1 MSSLKIAIAG
11 GFDTGNL
18 GDYASFSG
26 LTNVLKSHSL
36 SPDFVHFSRHP
47 RDSFGREFP
56 FVKQIQNLDWGSS
69 VEAKGRMFLGF
80 NRGDPGDRLSILAQE
95 IEASDVLLLGN
106 GRLLVDYSLGPARG
120 PLAYFSLLSSLATV
134 SNTPYVL
141 WSMTLV
147 ELRTKRGRDLLAQII
162 RGAKFLFLRDSGSAQ
177 IAVKYGA
184 SPSRIRVVPDFAW
197 AMSREPLQ
205 PDSRHSHQF
214 AQNDLEMRVGIN
226 FRAVSAEAQM
236 AISQQAKVLGKIVDL
251 VDFTAVAQ
259 QHYSDS
265 GGADAND
272 DETNRGVMTS
282 LGLEASGV
290 RNQLLSLADL
300 CQVYDQLDVLV
311 TTRRHGMII
320 AATRGLPSVLWALE
334 ENTLRAMENYPVEG
348 IVGPRPAPIE
358 LHELRSAVEKRAD
371 VLEYADS
378 EKRKLESSVVAEEL
392 LGIE

>member
-1 MSSLKIAIAG
+1 MAG
-11 GFDTGNL
+11 GFDSGNL

-26 LTNVLKSHSL
+26 LVNVLKSHNL

-47 RDSFGREFP
+47 RDSFAWEFP
-56 FVKQIQNLDWGSS
+56 FVKQIQNLDWATSA
-69 VEAKGRMFLGF
+69 EAEGKMLQGF

-95 IEASDVLLLGN
+95 IEASDVLLIGN
-106 GRLLVDYSLGPARG
+106 GRLLVDYSLGRARG

-134 SNTPYVL
+134 SNTPYVI

-147 ELRTKRGRDLLAQII
+147 EPRSKRGGELLAQIV
-162 RGAKFLFLRDSGSAQ
+162 RGAKFLFLRDSDSAQ

-184 SPSRIRVVPDFAW
+184 SPSRVRVVPDFAW
-197 AMSREPLQ
+197 AMSREPLK

-214 AQNDLEMRVGIN
+214 AENNLKMRVGIN
-226 FRAVSAEAQM
+226 FRAISAEARM
-236 AISQQAKVLGKIVDL
+236 AISQQARVLGKIVDV

-259 QHYSDS
+259 QHYLDP

-272 DETNRGVMTS
+272 DETNREVMTS

-290 RNQLLSLADL
+290 RDQLLSLADL
-300 CQVYDQLDVLV
+300 CQVYDDLNVLV

-334 ENTLRAMENYPVEG
+334 ENTRRVMEDYPVEG

-371 VLEYADS
+371 VLEHADS
-378 EKRKLESSVVAEEL
+378 EKHKLESSVAPEEL